1 MVWVINRHVHFWIWR
16 QSLRMRIFIKDDS
29 YTGLAMAL
37 SFMSYL
43 FLIMLW
49 GCGAVA
55 EDIGSSEQLYFM
67 LMTSRSS
74 LFNTSGIVG
83 GVDMALEAINSN
95 PNLLPRYQLNY
106 TTLFDSEVHK

>member
-1 MVWVINRHVHFWIWR
+1 
-16 QSLRMRIFIKDDS
+16 MRIFIKDDS